1 MSRAAAHERFVLDA
15 SVALGAFFEDEQD
28 AYSVAVWESIDQV
41 RPTVPWLWHL
51 ELANILSRA
60 ASRGRITNEAVHDSW
75 RRLEAVGLITLESE
89 RAMSH
94 WLRCAGDWGLSAY
107 DCVYLDLALRLKAP
121 LASKD
126 RDLIQAARRIGVELH
141 LPNKLDLA

>member
-1 MSRAAAHERFVLDA
+1 VNPLNAPERFVLDA

-28 AYSVAVWESIDQV
+28 PYSVAVWESIEHV

-51 ELANILSRA
+51 ELANILGRA
-60 ASRGRITNEAVHDSW
+60 ASRGRISAEAVHDCW
-75 RRLEAVGLITLESE
+75 RRLEALGLTTLESD
-89 RAMSH
+89 RTMAH
-94 WLRCAGDWGLSAY
+94 WLRCSGDWGLSAY